1 MGCIHVSPGRSNHSG
16 VRELGHRPA
25 GGARG
30 HSRERLAG
38 GVVQWLKPLVEAWG
52 VEVLVSDDLKELDV
66 AARRLD
72 LGHQVCYFH
81 ILRWLRQALRDLRK
95 QLAFKKR
102 MHKQPDPRVALANEH
117 HPLVDQVW
125 QIMKERPPDGRT
137 RLYTLWRGIDARRSR
152 DRQTYALYRLRLLI
166 LRLHE
171 NWEKYTFDQRD
182 ATVPSTNNGTERAI
196 GKWRLRSHRT
206 RGFKSCMGLEGAI
219 LLCGSEI
226 A

>member
-1 MGCIHVSPGRSNHSG
+1 M
-16 VRELGHRPA
+16 
-25 GGARG
+25 
-30 HSRERLAG
+30 
-38 GVVQWLKPLVEAWG
+38 
-52 VEVLVSDDLKELDV
+52 EVLVSDDLKELDL
-66 AARRLD
+66 ADRRLN
-72 LGHQVCYFH
+72 LAHQVSHFH
-81 ILRWLRQALRDLRK
+81 PSTSSGQALLRWLWRALRDLRK
-95 QLAFKKR
+95 QLAFEKR
-102 MHKQPDPRVALANEH
+102 MHKQPAPRVALANEH

-166 LRLHE
+166 LRFHE
-171 NWEKYTFDQRD
+171 NWEKYTFDQRE
-182 ATVPSTNNGTERAI
+182 ARVPSANNGTEREI

-206 RGFKSCMGLEGAI
+206 RGFKSWAGLEGAF